1 MAATETSAT
10 LPPTGRVSRRTTTA
24 YGFGAAA
31 YGVKD
36 SGFGTFLLL
45 FYNQVVG
52 IPASTVGLVI
62 MCALVLDAFFDLG
75 IGVASDRT
83 RSRWGRRHPW
93 MYGAALPI
101 AVGWVLLWNPPEMSQ
116 TWTLVWLFCTAVLV
130 RTAVSAYEV
139 PSQALTPELTADYD
153 ERTRI
158 TAYRYLFGWAGGLTM
173 LAAAYVVFLVPTEA
187 QPNGLLNRQGYVWF
201 GIAGAVAMFVAI
213 LVSALGTHH
222 EIERLPKVP
231 LEKSTLRQA
240 LRELVESVNNRA
252 FALLMLAGLCV
263 YTCQGISYAL
273 SNYLYSYVWRFEG
286 GTFAILPI
294 SLFLGVVISFVIA
307 PRLAARIGK
316 PIAAR
321 TFVIVGAALMCTPY
335 ILRLAGLFPALES
348 AILLPVLFT
357 IFTLQTG
364 FLVSAFMLSASMMAD
379 VVEHSESQTGRRSEG
394 VFYSGAFFIQKC
406 TSGVGIFIAGSIL
419 ALASFP
425 TGASPA
431 DVPVETID
439 RLTMIYIA
447 IYLSV
452 AALGAWLFGRFP
464 FGKHEHHA
472 RIAAMAARADS

>member
-1 MAATETSAT
+1 MTAAETHVV
-10 LPPTGRVSRRTTTA
+10 PPEARVSRRTTMA

-45 FYNQVVG
+45 YYNQVVG

-93 MYGAALPI
+93 MYAAALPI
-101 AVGWVLLWNPPEMSQ
+101 ALGWIALWNPPEWSQ
-116 TWTLVWLFCTAVLV
+116 TWQLVWLFLSAVLV

-158 TAYRYLFGWAGGLTM
+158 TAYRYLFGWAGGLLM
-173 LAAAYVVFLVPTEA
+173 LGAAYTIFLTPTPE
-187 QPNGLLNRQGYVWF
+187 QPNGLLNADGYVWF
-201 GIAGAVAMFVAI
+201 GIAGAVLMFVAI
-213 LVSALGTHH
+213 LVSAVGTHH

-252 FALLMLAGLCV
+252 FAILMLAGLCA

-286 GTFAILPI
+286 ATFAILPI
-294 SLFLGVVISFVIA
+294 SLFLGVIISFLIA
-307 PRLAARIGK
+307 PRVAKRIGK
-316 PIAAR
+316 PLTAR
-321 TFVIVGAALMCTPY
+321 LFIIIGALLMCSPY
-335 ILRLAGLFPALES
+335 ALRLLGVFPAFDDPI
-348 AILLPVLFT
+348 ILYVLFA

-364 FLVSAFMLSASMMAD
+364 FLVSTFMLSASMMAD
-379 VVEHSESQTGRRSEG
+379 VVEHSEEQTGRRSEG
-394 VFYSGAFFIQKC
+394 VFYSGAFFVQKC

-419 ALASFP
+419 AFAAFP
-425 TGASPA
+425 TGANPA
-431 DVPVETID
+431 EVPVEVID
-439 RLTMIYIA
+439 RLTMIYIG
-447 IYLSV
+447 IYLTV
-452 AALGAWLFGRFP
+452 ASLGAWLFGRFP
-464 FGKHEHHA
+464 FGKDEHHA
-472 RIAAMAARADS
+472 RVQAMAAQTD

>member
-1 MAATETSAT
+1 MPAET
-10 LPPTGRVSRRTTTA
+10 RVSRRTTMA

-45 FYNQVVG
+45 YYNQVIG

-62 MCALVLDAFFDLG
+62 MCALVLDAFFDIA

-101 AVGWVLLWNPPEMSQ
+101 ALGWVALWNPPELSEA
-116 TWTLVWLFCTAVLV
+116 WTLVWLFVAAVVV
-130 RTAVSAYEV
+130 RTAVSCYEV

-158 TAYRYLFGWAGGLTM
+158 TAYRYLFGWAGGLIM
-173 LAAAYVVFLVPTEA
+173 LGAAYGLFLVPTDE
-187 QPNGLLNRQGYVWF
+187 QPNGLLNADGYLWF
-201 GIAGAVAMFVAI
+201 GIAGAVMMFVAI
-213 LVSALGTHH
+213 LTSAIGTHH

-231 LEKSTLRQA
+231 QEKSTLREA
-240 LRELVESVNNRA
+240 FRELIESVNNRA
-252 FALLMLAGLCV
+252 FAMLMLACLAS

-286 GTFAILPI
+286 ATFAILPVSLFGGVI
-294 SLFLGVVISFVIA
+294 FAFLVAPRVAARLGKPTTARLFLG
-307 PRLAARIGK
+307 IG
-316 PIAAR
+316 AVMMAS
-321 TFVIVGAALMCTPY
+321 PY
-335 ILRLAGLFPALES
+335 LLRLAGLFPAWDDPWVLP
-348 AILLPVLFT
+348 ILFA
-357 IFTLQTG
+357 IFTVQTG
-364 FLVSAFMLSASMMAD
+364 FLVSVFMLGSSMMAD
-379 VVEHSESQTGRRSEG
+379 VVEHSEMQTGRRSEG
-394 VFYSGAFFIQKC
+394 VFFSGAFFVQKC

-419 ALASFP
+419 AWASFP

-439 RLTMIYIA
+439 RLTVIYVG

-452 AALGAWLFGRFP
+452 AAIGAWLFGRFP
-464 FGKHEHHA
+464 FGRAEHHA
-472 RIAAMAARADS
+472 RVRAMAADQP

>member
-1 MAATETSAT
+1 MTAAETHVV
-10 LPPTGRVSRRTTTA
+10 PPEARVSRRTTMA

-45 FYNQVVG
+45 YYNQVVG

-93 MYGAALPI
+93 MYAAALPI
-101 AVGWVLLWNPPEMSQ
+101 ALGWIALWNPPEWSQ
-116 TWTLVWLFCTAVLV
+116 TWQLVWLFLSAVLV

-158 TAYRYLFGWAGGLTM
+158 TAYRYLFGWAGGLLM
-173 LAAAYVVFLVPTEA
+173 LGAAYTIFLTPTPE
-187 QPNGLLNRQGYVWF
+187 QPNGLLNADGYVWF
-201 GIAGAVAMFVAI
+201 GIAGAVLMFVAI
-213 LVSALGTHH
+213 LVSAIGTHH

-240 LRELVESVNNRA
+240 LRELIESVNNRA
-252 FALLMLAGLCV
+252 FAILMLAGLCA

-286 GTFAILPI
+286 ATFAILPV
-294 SLFLGVVISFVIA
+294 SLFLGVIISFLIA
-307 PRLAARIGK
+307 PRVAKRIGK
-316 PIAAR
+316 PLTAR
-321 TFVIVGAALMCTPY
+321 LFIIIGALLMCSPY
-335 ILRLAGLFPALES
+335 ALRLLGVFPAFDDPI
-348 AILLPVLFT
+348 ILYVLFA

-364 FLVSAFMLSASMMAD
+364 FLVSTFMLSASMMAD
-379 VVEHSESQTGRRSEG
+379 VVEHSEEQTGRRSEG
-394 VFYSGAFFIQKC
+394 VFYSGAFFVQKC

-419 ALASFP
+419 AFAAFP

-431 DVPVETID
+431 EVPVEVID
-439 RLTMIYIA
+439 RLTMIYIG
-447 IYLSV
+447 IYLTV
-452 AALGAWLFGRFP
+452 ASIGAWLFGCFP
-464 FGKHEHHA
+464 FGKDEHHA
-472 RIAAMAARADS
+472 RVQAMAAQTD

>member
-1 MAATETSAT
+1 MTAAETHVV
-10 LPPTGRVSRRTTTA
+10 PPEARVSRRTTMA

-45 FYNQVVG
+45 YYNQVVG

-93 MYGAALPI
+93 MYAAALPI
-101 AVGWVLLWNPPEMSQ
+101 ALGWIALWNPPDWSQ
-116 TWTLVWLFCTAVLV
+116 TWQLVWLFLSAVLV

-158 TAYRYLFGWAGGLTM
+158 TAYRYLFGWAGGLLM
-173 LAAAYVVFLVPTEA
+173 LGAAYTIFLTPTPE
-187 QPNGLLNRQGYVWF
+187 QPNGLLNAEGYVWF
-201 GIAGAVAMFVAI
+201 GIAGAVLMFVAI
-213 LVSALGTHH
+213 LVSAVGTHH

-252 FALLMLAGLCV
+252 FAILMLAGLCA

-286 GTFAILPI
+286 ATFAILPI
-294 SLFLGVVISFVIA
+294 SLFLGVIISFLIA
-307 PRLAARIGK
+307 PRVAKRIGK
-316 PIAAR
+316 PLTAR
-321 TFVIVGAALMCTPY
+321 LFIVIGALLMCSPY
-335 ILRLAGLFPALES
+335 ALRLLGVFPAFDDPI
-348 AILLPVLFT
+348 ILYVLFA

-364 FLVSAFMLSASMMAD
+364 FLVSTFMLSASMMAD
-379 VVEHSESQTGRRSEG
+379 VVEHSEEQTGRRSEG
-394 VFYSGAFFIQKC
+394 VFYSGAFFVQKC

-419 ALASFP
+419 AFAAFP
-425 TGASPA
+425 TGANPA
-431 DVPVETID
+431 EVPVEVID
-439 RLTMIYIA
+439 RLTMIYIG
-447 IYLSV
+447 IYLTV
-452 AALGAWLFGRFP
+452 ASLGAWLFGRFP
-464 FGKHEHHA
+464 FGKDEHHA
-472 RIAAMAARADS
+472 RVQAMAAQTD

>member
-1 MAATETSAT
+1 MTASETHVV
-10 LPPTGRVSRRTTTA
+10 PPETRVSRRTTMA

-45 FYNQVVG
+45 YYNQVVG

-93 MYGAALPI
+93 MYAAALPI
-101 AVGWVLLWNPPEMSQ
+101 AVGWIALWNPPDWSQ
-116 TWTLVWLFCTAVLV
+116 TAQLMWLFLTAVLV

-158 TAYRYLFGWAGGLTM
+158 TAYRYLFGWAGGLLM
-173 LAAAYVVFLVPTEA
+173 LGAAYTLFLTPTPE
-187 QPNGLLNRQGYVWF
+187 QPNGLLNAGGYVWF
-201 GIAGAVAMFVAI
+201 GIAGAVLMFVAI
-213 LVSALGTHH
+213 LVSAAGTHH

-240 LRELVESVNNRA
+240 LKELAESVNNRA
-252 FALLMLAGLCV
+252 FAILMLAGLCA

-286 GTFAILPI
+286 ATFAILPV
-294 SLFLGVVISFVIA
+294 SLFLGVIISFLIA
-307 PRLAARIGK
+307 PRVAKRIGK
-316 PIAAR
+316 PMTAR
-321 TFVIVGAALMCTPY
+321 VFIVIGATLMCLPY
-335 ILRLAGLFPALES
+335 ALRLLGLFPAFDDPI
-348 AILLPVLFT
+348 ILYVLFA

-364 FLVSAFMLSASMMAD
+364 FLVSTFMLSASMMAD
-379 VVEHSESQTGRRSEG
+379 VVEHSEEQTGRRSEG
-394 VFYSGAFFIQKC
+394 VFYSGAFFVQKC
-406 TSGVGIFIAGSIL
+406 TSGVGIFIAGTIL
-419 ALASFP
+419 AFASFP
-425 TGASPA
+425 TGANPA
-431 DVPVETID
+431 EVPVEVID
-439 RLTMIYIA
+439 RLTMIYIG

-452 AALGAWLFGRFP
+452 ATLGAWLFGRFP
-464 FGKHEHHA
+464 FGKDEHHA
-472 RIAAMAARADS
+472 RVQAMAAQTE

>member
-1 MAATETSAT
+1 MTAAETHVV
-10 LPPTGRVSRRTTTA
+10 PPEARVSRRTTMA

-45 FYNQVVG
+45 YYNQVVG

-93 MYGAALPI
+93 MYAAALPI
-101 AVGWVLLWNPPEMSQ
+101 ALGWIALWNPPEWSQ
-116 TWTLVWLFCTAVLV
+116 TWQLVWLFLSAVLV

-158 TAYRYLFGWAGGLTM
+158 TAYRYLFGWAGGLLM
-173 LAAAYVVFLVPTEA
+173 LGAAYTIFLTPTPE
-187 QPNGLLNRQGYVWF
+187 QPNGLLNADGYVWF
-201 GIAGAVAMFVAI
+201 GIAGAVLMFVAI
-213 LVSALGTHH
+213 LVSAVGTHH

-240 LRELVESVNNRA
+240 LRELIESVNNRA
-252 FALLMLAGLCV
+252 FAILMLAGLCA

-286 GTFAILPI
+286 ATFAILPI
-294 SLFLGVVISFVIA
+294 SLFLGVIISFLIA
-307 PRLAARIGK
+307 PRVAKRIGK
-316 PIAAR
+316 PLTAR
-321 TFVIVGAALMCTPY
+321 LFIIIGALLMCSPY
-335 ILRLAGLFPALES
+335 ALRLLGVFPAFDDPI
-348 AILLPVLFT
+348 ILYVLFA

-364 FLVSAFMLSASMMAD
+364 FLVSTFMLSASMMAD
-379 VVEHSESQTGRRSEG
+379 VVEHSEEQTGRRSEG
-394 VFYSGAFFIQKC
+394 VFYSGAFFVQKC

-419 ALASFP
+419 AFASFP
-425 TGASPA
+425 TGANPA
-431 DVPVETID
+431 DVPVEVID
-439 RLTMIYIA
+439 RLTMIYIG

-452 AALGAWLFGRFP
+452 ATLGAWLFGRFP
-464 FGKHEHHA
+464 FGKQEHHA
-472 RIAAMAARADS
+472 RVQAMAAQGE

>member
-1 MAATETSAT
+1 MTAAETHVV
-10 LPPTGRVSRRTTTA
+10 PPEARVSRRTTMA

-45 FYNQVVG
+45 YYNQVVG

-93 MYGAALPI
+93 MYAAALPI
-101 AVGWVLLWNPPEMSQ
+101 ALGWIALWNPPEWSQ
-116 TWTLVWLFCTAVLV
+116 TWQLVWLFLSAVLV

-158 TAYRYLFGWAGGLTM
+158 TAYRYLFGWAGGLLM
-173 LAAAYVVFLVPTEA
+173 LGAAYTIFLTPTPE
-187 QPNGLLNRQGYVWF
+187 QPNGLLNADGYIWF
-201 GIAGAVAMFVAI
+201 GIAGAVLMFVAI
-213 LVSALGTHH
+213 LVSAVGTHH

-231 LEKSTLRQA
+231 LEKSTLHQA
-240 LRELVESVNNRA
+240 LRELIESVNNRA
-252 FALLMLAGLCV
+252 FAILMLAGLCA

-286 GTFAILPI
+286 ATFAILPI
-294 SLFLGVVISFVIA
+294 SLFLGVIISFLIA
-307 PRLAARIGK
+307 PRVAKRIGK
-316 PIAAR
+316 PLTAR
-321 TFVIVGAALMCTPY
+321 LFIVIGALLMCSPY
-335 ILRLAGLFPALES
+335 ALRLLGVFPAFDDPI
-348 AILLPVLFT
+348 ILYVLFA

-364 FLVSAFMLSASMMAD
+364 FLVSTFMLSASMMAD
-379 VVEHSESQTGRRSEG
+379 VVEHSEEQTGRRSEG
-394 VFYSGAFFIQKC
+394 VFYSGAFFVQKC

-419 ALASFP
+419 AFAAFP

-431 DVPVETID
+431 EVPVEVID
-439 RLTMIYIA
+439 RLTMIYIG
-447 IYLSV
+447 IYLTV
-452 AALGAWLFGRFP
+452 ASISAWLFGRFP
-464 FGKHEHHA
+464 FGKDEHHA
-472 RIAAMAARADS
+472 RVQAMAAQTD

>member
-1 MAATETSAT
+1 MTAAETHVV
-10 LPPTGRVSRRTTTA
+10 PPEARVSRRTTMA

-45 FYNQVVG
+45 YYNQVVG

-93 MYGAALPI
+93 MYAAALPI
-101 AVGWVLLWNPPEMSQ
+101 ALGWIALWNPPEWSQ
-116 TWTLVWLFCTAVLV
+116 TWQLIWLFLSAVLV

-158 TAYRYLFGWAGGLTM
+158 TAYRYLFGWAGGLLM
-173 LAAAYVVFLVPTEA
+173 LGAAYTIFLTPTPE
-187 QPNGLLNRQGYVWF
+187 QPNGLLNADGYVWF
-201 GIAGAVAMFVAI
+201 GIAGAVLMFVAI

-252 FALLMLAGLCV
+252 FAILMLAGLCA

-286 GTFAILPI
+286 ATFAILPI
-294 SLFLGVVISFVIA
+294 SLFLGVIISFLIA
-307 PRLAARIGK
+307 PRVAKRIGK
-316 PIAAR
+316 PLTAR
-321 TFVIVGAALMCTPY
+321 LFIIIGALLICSPY
-335 ILRLAGLFPALES
+335 ALRLLGVFPAFDDPI
-348 AILLPVLFT
+348 ILYVLFA

-364 FLVSAFMLSASMMAD
+364 FLVSTFMLSASMMAD
-379 VVEHSESQTGRRSEG
+379 VVEHSEEQTGRRSEG
-394 VFYSGAFFIQKC
+394 VFYSGAFFVQKC

-419 ALASFP
+419 AFAAFP
-425 TGASPA
+425 TGANPA
-431 DVPVETID
+431 EVPVEVID
-439 RLTMIYIA
+439 RLTMIYIG
-447 IYLSV
+447 IYLTV
-452 AALGAWLFGRFP
+452 ASLGAWLFGRFP
-464 FGKHEHHA
+464 FGKDEHHA
-472 RIAAMAARADS
+472 RVQAMAAQTD

>member
-1 MAATETSAT
+1 MTAAETHVV
-10 LPPTGRVSRRTTTA
+10 PPEARVSRRTTMA

-45 FYNQVVG
+45 YYNQVVG

-93 MYGAALPI
+93 MYAAALPI
-101 AVGWVLLWNPPEMSQ
+101 ALGWIALWNPPEWSQ
-116 TWTLVWLFCTAVLV
+116 TWQLVWLFLSAVLV

-158 TAYRYLFGWAGGLTM
+158 TAYRYLFGWAGGLLM
-173 LAAAYVVFLVPTEA
+173 LGAAYTIFLTPTPE
-187 QPNGLLNRQGYVWF
+187 QPNGLLNADGYVWF
-201 GIAGAVAMFVAI
+201 GIAGAVLMFVAI
-213 LVSALGTHH
+213 LVSAVGTHH

-252 FALLMLAGLCV
+252 FAILMLAGLCA

-286 GTFAILPI
+286 ATFAILPV
-294 SLFLGVVISFVIA
+294 SLFLGVIISFLIA
-307 PRLAARIGK
+307 PRVAKRIGK
-316 PIAAR
+316 PLTAR
-321 TFVIVGAALMCTPY
+321 LFIVIGALLMCSPY
-335 ILRLAGLFPALES
+335 ALRLLGVFPAFDDPI
-348 AILLPVLFT
+348 ILYVLFA

-364 FLVSAFMLSASMMAD
+364 FLVSTFMLSASMMAD
-379 VVEHSESQTGRRSEG
+379 VVEHSEEQTGRRSEG
-394 VFYSGAFFIQKC
+394 VFYSGAFFVQKC
-406 TSGVGIFIAGSIL
+406 TSGVGIFIAGTIL
-419 ALASFP
+419 AFASFP
-425 TGASPA
+425 TGANPA
-431 DVPVETID
+431 DVPVEVID

-447 IYLSV
+447 IYLTV
-452 AALGAWLFGRFP
+452 ASLGAWLFGRFP
-464 FGKHEHHA
+464 FGKDEHHA
-472 RIAAMAARADS
+472 RVQAMAAQGD

>member
-1 MAATETSAT
+1 MTAPETHVV
-10 LPPTGRVSRRTTTA
+10 PPEARVSRRTTMA

-45 FYNQVVG
+45 YYNQVVG

-93 MYGAALPI
+93 MYAAALPI
-101 AVGWVLLWNPPEMSQ
+101 AVGWIALWNPPDWSQ
-116 TWTLVWLFCTAVLV
+116 TAQLMWLFLTAVLV

-158 TAYRYLFGWAGGLTM
+158 TAYRYLFGWAGGLLM
-173 LAAAYVVFLVPTEA
+173 LGAAYTLFLTPTPE
-187 QPNGLLNRQGYVWF
+187 QPNGLLNADGYVWF
-201 GIAGAVAMFVAI
+201 GIAGAILMFVAI
-213 LVSALGTHH
+213 LVSAAGTHH
-222 EIERLPKVP
+222 EIARLPKVP

-252 FALLMLAGLCV
+252 FAILMLAGLCA

-286 GTFAILPI
+286 ATFAILPV
-294 SLFLGVVISFVIA
+294 SLFLGVIISFLIA
-307 PRLAARIGK
+307 PRVAKRIGK
-316 PIAAR
+316 PLTAR
-321 TFVIVGAALMCTPY
+321 AFIVIGAILMCSPY
-335 ILRLAGLFPALES
+335 ALRLLGLFPAYDDPI
-348 AILLPVLFT
+348 ILYVLFA

-364 FLVSAFMLSASMMAD
+364 FLVSTFMLSASMMAD
-379 VVEHSESQTGRRSEG
+379 VVEHSEEQTGRRSEG
-394 VFYSGAFFIQKC
+394 VFYSGAFFVQKC
-406 TSGVGIFIAGSIL
+406 TSGVGIFIAGTIL
-419 ALASFP
+419 AFASFP
-425 TGASPA
+425 TGANPA
-431 DVPVETID
+431 DVPVEVID
-439 RLTMIYIA
+439 RLTMIYIG

-452 AALGAWLFGRFP
+452 ATLGAWLFGRFP
-464 FGKHEHHA
+464 FGKDEHHA
-472 RIAAMAARADS
+472 RVQAMAAAD

>member
-1 MAATETSAT
+1 MTVSETHVV
-10 LPPTGRVSRRTTTA
+10 PPEARVSRRTTMA

-45 FYNQVVG
+45 YYNQVVG

-93 MYGAALPI
+93 MYAAALPI
-101 AVGWVLLWNPPEMSQ
+101 ALGWIALWNPPAMSQ
-116 TWTLVWLFCTAVLV
+116 TWTLVWLFLSAVLV

-158 TAYRYLFGWAGGLTM
+158 TAYRYLFGWAGGLLM
-173 LAAAYVVFLVPTEA
+173 LGAAYTLFLTPTPE
-187 QPNGLLNRQGYVWF
+187 QPNGLLNADGYVWF
-201 GIAGAVAMFVAI
+201 GIAGAALMFVAI
-213 LVSALGTHH
+213 LTSAIGTHH

-231 LEKSTLRQA
+231 LEKSTLAQA
-240 LRELVESVNNRA
+240 LRELTESVNNRA
-252 FALLMLAGLCV
+252 FAILMLAGLCA

-286 GTFAILPI
+286 ATFAILPI
-294 SLFLGVVISFVIA
+294 SLFLGVIISFLIA
-307 PRLAARIGK
+307 PRVAKRIGK
-316 PIAAR
+316 PLTAR
-321 TFVIVGAALMCTPY
+321 LFIVIGAILMCSPY
-335 ILRLAGLFPALES
+335 ALRLLGLFPAYDDPM
-348 AILLPVLFT
+348 ILYVLFA

-364 FLVSAFMLSASMMAD
+364 FLVSTFMLSASMMAD
-379 VVEHSESQTGRRSEG
+379 VVEHSEEQTGRRSEG
-394 VFYSGAFFIQKC
+394 VFYSGAFFVQKC

-419 ALASFP
+419 AFASFP
-425 TGASPA
+425 TGANPA
-431 DVPVETID
+431 EVPVEVID
-439 RLTMIYIA
+439 RLTTIYIG
-447 IYLSV
+447 IYLTV
-452 AALGAWLFGRFP
+452 ASLGAWLFGRFP
-464 FGKHEHHA
+464 FGKDEHHA
-472 RIAAMAARADS
+472 RVQAMAAQTD